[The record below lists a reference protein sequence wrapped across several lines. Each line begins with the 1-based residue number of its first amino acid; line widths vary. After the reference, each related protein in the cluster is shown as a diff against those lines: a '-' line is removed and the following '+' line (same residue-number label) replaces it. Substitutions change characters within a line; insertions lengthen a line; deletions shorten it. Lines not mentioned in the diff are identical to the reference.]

1 MANDPIT
8 NFLQHH
14 APTGPFGMIIGH
26 PVSHSLSPDMH
37 NLAASYHKI
46 DFTYGKLDLTT
57 EQLKTLP
64 TLLQHPLF
72 RGANITVPHKVDMMS
87 IVDDFSDEALIIG
100 AVNTIVVDHHKT
112 IGYNTDAYG
121 FLQPLLPYKDR
132 LQGGSALIFG
142 SGGAT
147 RALVY
152 ALNQLG
158 METIWLVARQP
169 STIPVQEFFASKLIR
184 TTSYLKWPQAS
195 SEIALIVNATP
206 LGMTPDVETSPI
218 DEAQKDALIGKIV
231 YDIVYRPLET
241 RLLKMAKQVQADIID
256 GVPMLIHQGSKAFE
270 LWNGKP
276 FPIPLIDQKI
286 RALLHA

>member
-1 MANDPIT
+1 MPTDPIQH
-8 NFLQHH
+8 FLLQQ
-14 APTGPFGMIIGH
+14 ASTGTFGMIIGY
-26 PVSHSLSPDMH
+26 PVSHSLSPEMH
-37 NLAASYHKI
+37 NLAASYYNI
-46 DFTYGKLDLTT
+46 DFTYSKLELAAA
-57 EQLKTLP
+57 QLKDLP
-64 TLLQHPLF
+64 ILLRHPNF
-72 RGANITVPHKVDMMS
+72 RGANITVPHKMDIMS
-87 IVDDFSDEALIIG
+87 ILDDFSDEALIIG
-100 AVNTIVVDHHKT
+100 AVNTIVVDHQKT

-121 FLQPLLPYKDR
+121 FIQPLLPYKDR

-169 STIPVQEFFASKLIR
+169 STIPVQEFFGSKLIR
-184 TTSYLKWPQAS
+184 TTSYLKWPHET
-195 SEIALIVNATP
+195 SEIALVINATP
-206 LGMTPDVETSPI
+206 LGMTPDVESSPVE
-218 DEAQKDALIGKIV
+218 EAQKDALIGKIV

-241 RLLKMAKQVQADIID
+241 KLLKMAKQVQADIID

-276 FPIPLIDQKI
+276 FPIPIIDQKI
-286 RALLHA
+286 RSLLHA